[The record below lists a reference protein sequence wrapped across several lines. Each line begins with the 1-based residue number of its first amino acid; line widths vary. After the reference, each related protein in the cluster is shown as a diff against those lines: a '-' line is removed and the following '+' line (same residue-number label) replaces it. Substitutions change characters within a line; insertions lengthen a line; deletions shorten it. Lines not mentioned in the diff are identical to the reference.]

1 MQVQVLSPAPKH
13 RGPNL
18 QPIGETFGFVVLL
31 KDVKQPLFVAVWEF
45 SCTAIVLS
53 IYDLKGLF
61 KMEKYRKI
69 EFILWTIANA
79 FLTLWLWKYLPI
91 APLFVVQIIVSVCC
105 SILFFTY

>member
-53 IYDLKGLF
+53 IYDLKGLEEM
-61 KMEKYRKI
+61 KEYKI
-69 EFILWTIANA
+69 IGVTLWTIANA
-79 FLTLWLWKYLPI
+79 FLTLRILDYIPILYLY
-91 APLFVVQIIVSVCC
+91 LQCR
-105 SILFFTY
+105 L